1 MIQRVHT
8 IYLFFAILFMLAI
21 TYFLAVTVD
30 ANNNLS
36 YTYDSI
42 YAHLTI
48 LISSF
53 LLLYSI
59 FQFKNRKK
67 QLLLNQVSKLF
78 LSATFFILFF
88 SKARVCHKKVCL
100 FLLSLT
106 YWFLLLIDLSKK
118 TNLWFNLRID
128 CVNFYPVLSAPS
140 FWYLL

>member
-1 MIQRVHT
+1 MIQRVQT

-88 SKARVCHKKVCL
+88 SKGESMPQEGIFVFIIPYVLILIANRFIKKDE
-100 FLLSLT
+100 SLVQSA
-106 YWFLLLIDLSKK
+106 DR
-118 TNLWFNLRID
+118 LR
-128 CVNFYPVLSAPS
+128 
-140 FWYLL
+140 

>member
-1 MIQRVHT
+1 MIQRVQT

-30 ANNNLS
+30 ANNNVS

-67 QLLLNQVSKLF
+67 QLLFNQVSKLF

-88 SKARVCHKKVCL
+88 SKGESMPQEGMFVFIIPYVLILIANRFIKKDE
-100 FLLSLT
+100 SLVQSA
-106 YWFLLLIDLSKK
+106 DR
-118 TNLWFNLRID
+118 LR
-128 CVNFYPVLSAPS
+128 
-140 FWYLL
+140 

>member
-1 MIQRVHT
+1 MIQRVQT

-88 SKARVCHKKVCL
+88 SKGESMPQEGMFVFIIPYVLILIANRFIKKDE
-100 FLLSLT
+100 SLVQSA
-106 YWFLLLIDLSKK
+106 DR
-118 TNLWFNLRID
+118 LR
-128 CVNFYPVLSAPS
+128 
-140 FWYLL
+140 

>member
-1 MIQRVHT
+1 MIQRVQT

-21 TYFLAVTVD
+21 TYFLAITVD

-88 SKARVCHKKVCL
+88 SKGESMPQEGMFIFIIPYVLILIANRFIKKDE
-100 FLLSLT
+100 SLVQSA
-106 YWFLLLIDLSKK
+106 DR
-118 TNLWFNLRID
+118 LR
-128 CVNFYPVLSAPS
+128 
-140 FWYLL
+140 

>member
-1 MIQRVHT
+1 MIQRVQT

-30 ANNNLS
+30 ANNIES

-88 SKARVCHKKVCL
+88 SKGESMPQEGMFVFIIPYVLILIANRFIKKDE
-100 FLLSLT
+100 SLVQSA
-106 YWFLLLIDLSKK
+106 DR
-118 TNLWFNLRID
+118 LR
-128 CVNFYPVLSAPS
+128 
-140 FWYLL
+140 

>member
-1 MIQRVHT
+1 MIQRVQT

-42 YAHLTI
+42 YSHLTI

-53 LLLYSI
+53 VLLYSI

-88 SKARVCHKKVCL
+88 SKGEGMPQEGMFVFIIPYVLILIANRFIKKDE
-100 FLLSLT
+100 SLVQSA
-106 YWFLLLIDLSKK
+106 DR
-118 TNLWFNLRID
+118 LR
-128 CVNFYPVLSAPS
+128 
-140 FWYLL
+140 

>member
-1 MIQRVHT
+1 MIQRVQS

-30 ANNNLS
+30 VNGVVS
-36 YTYDSI
+36 YTYESV
-42 YAHLTI
+42 YAHATI

-67 QLLLNQVSKLF
+67 QLLLNQVAKLF

-88 SKARVCHKKVCL
+88 TKGESIPQEGLFVFIIPYVLILLANRFIKKDE
-100 FLLSLT
+100 SLVQSA
-106 YWFLLLIDLSKK
+106 DR
-118 TNLWFNLRID
+118 LR
-128 CVNFYPVLSAPS
+128 
-140 FWYLL
+140 

>member
-1 MIQRVHT
+1 MIQRVQT

-67 QLLLNQVSKLF
+67 QLLLNQFSKLF

-88 SKARVCHKKVCL
+88 SKGESMPQEGMFVFIIPYVLILIANRFIKKDE
-100 FLLSLT
+100 SLVQSA
-106 YWFLLLIDLSKK
+106 DR
-118 TNLWFNLRID
+118 LR
-128 CVNFYPVLSAPS
+128 
-140 FWYLL
+140 

>member
-1 MIQRVHT
+1 MIQRVQT

-88 SKARVCHKKVCL
+88 SKGESMPQEGLFVFIIPYVLILIANRFIKKDE
-100 FLLSLT
+100 SLVQSA
-106 YWFLLLIDLSKK
+106 DR
-118 TNLWFNLRID
+118 LR
-128 CVNFYPVLSAPS
+128 
-140 FWYLL
+140 

>member
-1 MIQRVHT
+1 MIQRVQS

-30 ANNNLS
+30 ANNNVS

-42 YAHLTI
+42 YAHVTI

-88 SKARVCHKKVCL
+88 TKGESMPQEGMFVFIIPYVLILIANRFIKKDEKLVE
-100 FLLSLT
+100 SA
-106 YWFLLLIDLSKK
+106 DR
-118 TNLWFNLRID
+118 LR
-128 CVNFYPVLSAPS
+128 
-140 FWYLL
+140 

>member
-1 MIQRVHT
+1 MIQRVQT
-8 IYLFFAILFMLAI
+8 IYLFFAIIFMLAI

-88 SKARVCHKKVCL
+88 SKGESMPQEGMFVFIIPYVLILIANRFIKKDE
-100 FLLSLT
+100 SLVQSA
-106 YWFLLLIDLSKK
+106 DR
-118 TNLWFNLRID
+118 LR
-128 CVNFYPVLSAPS
+128 
-140 FWYLL
+140 

>member
-1 MIQRVHT
+1 MIQRVQT
-8 IYLFFAILFMLAI
+8 IYLFFAILFMQAI
-21 TYFLAVTVD
+21 TYLLAVTVD
-30 ANNNLS
+30 ANNIES

-78 LSATFFILFF
+78 VSATFFILFF
-88 SKARVCHKKVCL
+88 SKGESMPQEGMFVFIIPYVLILIANRFIKKDE
-100 FLLSLT
+100 SLVQSA
-106 YWFLLLIDLSKK
+106 DR
-118 TNLWFNLRID
+118 LR
-128 CVNFYPVLSAPS
+128 
-140 FWYLL
+140 

>member
-1 MIQRVHT
+1 MIQRVQT

-88 SKARVCHKKVCL
+88 SKGESMPQEGMFIFIIPYVLILIANRFIKKDE
-100 FLLSLT
+100 SLVQSA
-106 YWFLLLIDLSKK
+106 DR
-118 TNLWFNLRID
+118 LR
-128 CVNFYPVLSAPS
+128 
-140 FWYLL
+140 

>member
-1 MIQRVHT
+1 MIQRVQS

-30 ANNNLS
+30 ANNNVS
-36 YTYDSI
+36 FTYDSI
-42 YAHLTI
+42 YAHVTI

-88 SKARVCHKKVCL
+88 TKGESMPQEGMFVFIIPYVLILIANRFIKKDEKLVE
-100 FLLSLT
+100 SA
-106 YWFLLLIDLSKK
+106 DR
-118 TNLWFNLRID
+118 LR
-128 CVNFYPVLSAPS
+128 
-140 FWYLL
+140 

>member
-1 MIQRVHT
+1 MIQRVQS

-21 TYFLAVTVD
+21 TYFLVVTVD
-30 ANNNLS
+30 ANNNVS

-42 YAHLTI
+42 YAHVTI

-88 SKARVCHKKVCL
+88 TKGESMPQEGMFVFIIPYVLILIANRFIKKDEKLVE
-100 FLLSLT
+100 SA
-106 YWFLLLIDLSKK
+106 DR
-118 TNLWFNLRID
+118 LR
-128 CVNFYPVLSAPS
+128 
-140 FWYLL
+140 